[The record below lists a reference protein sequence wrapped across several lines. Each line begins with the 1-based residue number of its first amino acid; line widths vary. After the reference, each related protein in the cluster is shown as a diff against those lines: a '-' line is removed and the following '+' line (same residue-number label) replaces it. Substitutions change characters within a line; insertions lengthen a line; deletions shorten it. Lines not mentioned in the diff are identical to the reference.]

1 MSARLEDRHFH
12 LVVPYVWN
20 EKHLRAAT
28 RAAGIALWS
37 WNVDTDAIRMDEQAY
52 DLWGVSKD
60 EQDVT
65 FEILSKN
72 IHPAD
77 LERVRSAFSATRAVI
92 GAYEIDFRVLAGTD
106 IRWISARG
114 QGDDA
119 DIADRL
125 MFGVF
130 LDVTQRKQ
138 AEEANELLAGEMSHR
153 VKNLLHI
160 ATALTQITKRS
171 TSSKEDMAHELTER
185 LMALG
190 RAQDLVRPVL
200 GQNDSA
206 ALLGD
211 LISILLAPYDERG
224 ATVRIRVSVPKI
236 GVGEISSTALALVF
250 HELATN
256 SAKYGALSLASGT
269 LDVSCNA
276 NEDEVVVT
284 WTERGGPPI
293 VAPAVLGGFG
303 SKLVHRSMSTQLGG
317 AIDFDW
323 SLEGVVVTMRM
334 SKARLAN

>member
-1 MSARLEDRHFH
+1 M
-12 LVVPYVWN
+12 PMWN

-37 WNVDTDAIRMDEQAY
+37 WNVDTDAITMDEHAY
-52 DLWGVSKD
+52 DLWEVSKI
-60 EQDVT
+60 EREIT
-65 FEILSKN
+65 FEILSRN

-77 LERVRSAFSATRAVI
+77 LARVRSAFAATRAVI
-92 GAYEIDFRVLAGTD
+92 GAYEIDFRILSGSD

-119 DIADRL
+119 DIADRI

-171 TSSKEDMAHELTER
+171 AATKEDMAHELTDR
-185 LMALG
+185 LRALG
-190 RAQDLVRPVL
+190 RAQELVRPVP
-200 GQNDSA
+200 GRKTEA

-211 LISILLAPYDERG
+211 LISILLAPYDEKG
-224 ATVRIRVSVPKI
+224 ATVRIRVSVPKMN
-236 GVGEISSTALALVF
+236 VGETSSTALALVI

-256 SAKYGALSLASGT
+256 SAKYGALSVASGT

-276 NEDEVVVT
+276 NDDEVSVA

-293 VAPAVLGGFG
+293 APPARLEGFG

-317 AIDFDW
+317 TIAFDW
-323 SLEGVVVTMRM
+323 SEEGVVVTLRM
-334 SKARLAN
+334 SKDRLVN

>member
-1 MSARLEDRHFH
+1 MTES
-12 LVVPYVWN
+12 VPNMPMWN

-37 WNVDTDAIRMDEQAY
+37 WNVDTDAITMDEHAY
-52 DLWGVSKD
+52 ELWEVSKD
-60 EQDVT
+60 EQEIT
-65 FEILSKN
+65 FEILSRN

-92 GAYEIDFRVLAGTD
+92 GAYEIDFRILSGSD

-119 DIADRL
+119 DIADRV

-171 TSSKEDMAHELTER
+171 ASTKEDMAHELTDR

-190 RAQDLVRPVL
+190 RAQELVRPVL
-200 GQNDSA
+200 GRKTEA

-211 LISILLAPYDERG
+211 LISILLAPYDEKG
-224 ATVRIRVSVPKI
+224 ATVRIRVSVPKMN
-236 GVGEISSTALALVF
+236 VGETSSTALALVI

-276 NEDEVVVT
+276 NDDEVVVT

-293 VAPAVLGGFG
+293 AAPARLEGFG
-303 SKLVHRSMSTQLGG
+303 SKLVHRSMSAQLGG
-317 AIDFDW
+317 AIAFDW
-323 SLEGVVVTMRM
+323 SEEGVVVTLRM

>member
-1 MSARLEDRHFH
+1 MTES
-12 LVVPYVWN
+12 VTTVPMWS
-20 EKHLRAAT
+20 EKQLRAAT

-37 WNVDTDAIRMDEQAY
+37 WNVDTDAITMDERAY
-52 DLWGVSKD
+52 DLWKVSKD
-60 EQDVT
+60 EQEIT
-65 FEILSKN
+65 FEILSRN

-77 LERVRSAFSATRAVI
+77 LARVRSAFAATRAVI
-92 GAYEIDFRVLAGTD
+92 GAYEIDFRILSGND

-171 TSSKEDMAHELTER
+171 STTKEDMAHELTGR

-190 RAQDLVRPVL
+190 RAQELVRPVP
-200 GQNDSA
+200 GRKTEA

-211 LISILLAPYDERG
+211 LISILLAPYDEKG

-236 GVGEISSTALALVF
+236 NVGETSSTALALVI

-256 SAKYGALSLASGT
+256 STKYGALSLASGT

-276 NEDEVVVT
+276 NGDEVVVT

-293 VAPAVLGGFG
+293 AAPAGLVGFG
-303 SKLVHRSMSTQLGG
+303 SKLVHRSMSAQLGG
-317 AIDFDW
+317 DIAFDW
-323 SLEGVVVTMRM
+323 SEEGVVVTLRM
-334 SKARLAN
+334 SKERLAN